1 MGGRRLTAILAADIA
16 GYSAL
21 MGENEID
28 TVAALKGHQSIILPM
43 IAGFEGRVIDTAG
56 DGVLAEFSSVLNAV
70 KCAVAIQETMLERN
84 ASVAPGRRMQFR
96 IGINQGDVLFD
107 NDRIFGDGIN
117 VAARL
122 EGLCEPGG
130 ICISGKVYEEI
141 KSRFQIRYEDL
152 GPQTLK
158 NIAEPVQA
166 YRISVSGGP
175 ASNAGQ
181 GAKSPLKGSHNRLIG
196 VGAVLVALCAVWFG
210 WWAAPSTKTGPIV
223 DPRQNFTGPRL
234 AYVVGN
240 REYTHLAF
248 LGNPERDAAL
258 VSETL
263 EQKGF
268 KVVKRLNLDRAELI
282 RAVEEFEST
291 LSIVGGFGFFYY
303 AGRAAYIDGQDI
315 LLPVDALADKAQ
327 SKIVGG
333 VNFTQLTKEIQ
344 AKTTQRMTDNGYA
357 VIYSAS
363 KGQVAA
369 DGPHGGDSPFTKQFV
384 DALSYPDDELS
395 DVFRRIGAGMEGII
409 PRQTPFFEDSRK
421 VRFYFNKP
429 DLDARNGIVKILA
442 FDSCRDN
449 PFELGVATK

>member
-1 MGGRRLTAILAADIA
+1 
-16 GYSAL
+16 
-21 MGENEID
+21 
-28 TVAALKGHQSIILPM
+28 
-43 IAGFEGRVIDTAG
+43 
-56 DGVLAEFSSVLNAV
+56 
-70 KCAVAIQETMLERN
+70 
-84 ASVAPGRRMQFR
+84 
-96 IGINQGDVLFD
+96 
-107 NDRIFGDGIN
+107 
-117 VAARL
+117 
-122 EGLCEPGG
+122 
-130 ICISGKVYEEI
+130 
-141 KSRFQIRYEDL
+141 
-152 GPQTLK
+152 
-158 NIAEPVQA
+158 
-166 YRISVSGGP
+166 
-175 ASNAGQ
+175 
-181 GAKSPLKGSHNRLIG
+181 
-196 VGAVLVALCAVWFG
+196 VALCAVWFG
-210 WWAAPSTKTGPIV
+210 WWAAPSTKTGPIA

-240 REYTHLAF
+240 REYPHLAF

-395 DVFRRIGAGMEGII
+395 DVFRRIGVGMEGII